1 MPGKAVCLNSIRS
14 KMKET
19 IIRQVREKDSKAICN
34 IYNFYVENTIISFE
48 EQEVTQKEMEERIH
62 KTRKNY
68 PWIVYEEEDQ
78 ILGYAYVGRWKE
90 RAAYRHTVED
100 TLYVRHD
107 VLGRGIG
114 RALLESLLKEVRK
127 IDVRVVMA
135 VIALPNERSVKL
147 HEYYGFKKT
156 GHFCGVGYKM
166 DRWIDVGYWE
176 LQL

>member
-1 MPGKAVCLNSIRS
+1 
-14 KMKET
+14 MKEI
-19 IIRQVREKDSKAICN
+19 IIRRVREKDTKAICD

-48 EQEVTQKEMEERIH
+48 EQKVTQKEMEERIH
-62 KTRKNY
+62 KTINNY
-68 PWIVYEEEDQ
+68 PWIVCEKEDQ
-78 ILGYAYVGRWKE
+78 VLGYAYAGKWKE
-90 RAAYRHTVED
+90 RSAYRYTVED
-100 TLYVRHD
+100 TLYVRRD
-107 VLGRGIG
+107 AAGQGIG

-127 IDVRVVMA
+127 IDMRVVMA

-147 HEYYGFKKT
+147 HEYYGFKKA